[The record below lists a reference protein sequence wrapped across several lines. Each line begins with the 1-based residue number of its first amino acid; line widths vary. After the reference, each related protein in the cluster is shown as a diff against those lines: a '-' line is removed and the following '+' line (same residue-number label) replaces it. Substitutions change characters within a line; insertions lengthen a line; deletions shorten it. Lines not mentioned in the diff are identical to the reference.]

1 MFNYSALPDWYDW
14 AYSLSE
20 AGLLLTSLLATLLI
34 GVLASL
40 VVALYRGRPGRAR
53 PSTLPPAFIT
63 GIALPVSV
71 VLGLLVN
78 DVWRKYDD
86 AHDVVLQ
93 EAAIVADL
101 VRVIHLLP
109 EPAAAEMGALLYS
122 YVHGDVP
129 SDWRAF
135 QTRTLPSATRSALA
149 EMTAR
154 TPALQRQHR
163 GDVAVSHALGL
174 LAADIAALD
183 KTRKARISLSMGR
196 MDNTRWFVLALLMF
210 SCLVLLV
217 EVVYDQR
224 RNHVL
229 VLVLFALGYGS
240 LAYMVLTHD
249 RPYTGAT
256 IASHAPIGAAYATE
270 VRALQNRP

>member
-14 AYSLSE
+14 AYALSE
-20 AGLLLTSLLATLLI
+20 AGLLLISLLATLFI

-40 VVALYRGRPGRAR
+40 VVALYRGRPGRAK
-53 PSTLPPAFIT
+53 PSSMPPGFLT
-63 GIALPVSV
+63 GIVLPVSV

-101 VRVIHLLP
+101 VRVIQLLP
-109 EPAAAEMGALLYS
+109 ESAAEEMGALLYG

-135 QTRTLPSATRSALA
+135 QSRTLPPVTRSALA

-154 TPALQRQHR
+154 TPALQRQYR
-163 GDVAVSHALGL
+163 GDGATSHALEL
-174 LAADIAALD
+174 LARDIATLD
-183 KTRKARISLSMGR
+183 KTRKARINLSMGR

-210 SCLVLLV
+210 SCLVMLV
-217 EVVYDQR
+217 EVVYGQW
-224 RNHVL
+224 RNHLL

-256 IASHAPIGAAYATE
+256 IASHAPITAAYVTE
-270 VRALQNRP
+270 VQALKNRP